1 MGSRFLSLQAEV
13 RDRAPCASGGG
24 CPHPLPPSHL
34 LQKEGSLS
42 SLNSPGWM
50 NTGHSALDTRDGQQL
65 ASHVESHSGEAR
77 HTGPPWGTWGQSE
90 AAGALEAG
98 FAVMR
103 GRGHS
108 HGRGRLALNRLTYVA
123 GWQGGEGRDAEH
135 HEMRLVC

>member
-1 MGSRFLSLQAEV
+1 
-13 RDRAPCASGGG
+13 
-24 CPHPLPPSHL
+24 
-34 LQKEGSLS
+34 
-42 SLNSPGWM
+42 M

-65 ASHVESHSGEAR
+65 TSHVESHSGEEEAR
-77 HTGPPWGTWGQSE
+77 HAGPPWGTWGQSE

-108 HGRGRLALNRLTYVA
+108 HGRVRLALNRLTDVA

-135 HEMRLVC
+135 HEMRPVC